1 LESLPQQHLFGQCF
15 LNLSKT
21 NLQIEN
27 ETKPNRACADLD
39 LTCLPYNGIFEWMH
53 NAWSFIRDRLRA
65 ADIRTTRTKRNKE
78 MKKTINTL
86 LTKLSENSTWRGLIL
101 IATAI
106 GVKIEPELQEA
117 ILVAGLGL
125 VGLINIIRK
134 G

>member
-1 LESLPQQHLFGQCF
+1 
-15 LNLSKT
+15 
-21 NLQIEN
+21 
-27 ETKPNRACADLD
+27 
-39 LTCLPYNGIFEWMH
+39 
-53 NAWSFIRDRLRA
+53 
-65 ADIRTTRTKRNKE
+65 

-86 LTKLSENSTWRGLIL
+86 LAKLSENSTWRGMIL
-101 IATAI
+101 VATAV